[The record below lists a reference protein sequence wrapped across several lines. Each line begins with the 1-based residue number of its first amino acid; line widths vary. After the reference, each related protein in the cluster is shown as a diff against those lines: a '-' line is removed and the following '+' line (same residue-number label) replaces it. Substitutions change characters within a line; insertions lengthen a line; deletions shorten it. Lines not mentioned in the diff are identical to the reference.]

1 MINKFWHFEF
11 PYTNAHNFNLEMI
24 SKLRGKCSENQIFC
38 KSPIWSDQ
46 VGSRRT
52 SASSVRKTPCRVSS
66 SPTATRVLSIF
77 ANSGFQLIQPDLSC
91 LKMYQCHF
99 VTPDDLTFPASSSL
113 FPRTCFHSC
122 WQWCCQTF
130 GHCCC
135 CYCSG
140 CFHSSCSRCCWRW
153 RCWRPAGERGRWRRE
168 WIRSSWLCF
177 PRCAC
182 GERQV
187 VDFDSRGVD
196 CTYLQ
201 PGKPEYTRGW
211 EASSAFRWDAKS
223 SKLVK
228 AIFIEESNN
237 LMAA

>member
-1 MINKFWHFEF
+1 MHTISILKWYQNSEENILKTRFF
-11 PYTNAHNFNLEMI
+11 ANL
-24 SKLRGKCSENQIFC
+24 R
-38 KSPIWSDQ
+38 SDQVQ

-113 FPRTCFHSC
+113 FPRTCFRSC

-153 RCWRPAGERGRWRRE
+153 RCWRPAGERGR
-168 WIRSSWLCF
+168 
-177 PRCAC
+177 
-182 GERQV
+182 
-187 VDFDSRGVD
+187 
-196 CTYLQ
+196 
-201 PGKPEYTRGW
+201 
-211 EASSAFRWDAKS
+211 
-223 SKLVK
+223 
-228 AIFIEESNN
+228 
-237 LMAA
+237 